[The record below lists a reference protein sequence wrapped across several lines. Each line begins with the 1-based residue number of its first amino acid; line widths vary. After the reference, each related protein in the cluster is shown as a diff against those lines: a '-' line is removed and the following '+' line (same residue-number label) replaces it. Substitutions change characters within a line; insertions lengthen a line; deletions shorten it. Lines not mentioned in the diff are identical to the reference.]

1 MKTSTY
7 ISILLCIVYVFIKIN
22 KSHSFYNRNQ
32 DEIDEQ
38 GVQHDSI
45 DDKSSSV
52 DEYGS
57 IHKPSSAQNHP
68 SFNVHHSESTGKYF
82 GWASKAN
89 RSVEYFRGRRFWLFK
104 TKDDQGVHPKSVSG
118 EDGSSNSLSQ
128 GIWRSG
134 IVGRRR
140 RR

>member
-7 ISILLCIVYVFIKIN
+7 ISILLWIVYVFIKID
-22 KSHSFYNRNQ
+22 KSHSFDFQNQ
-32 DEIDEQ
+32 DEIDEK
-38 GVQHDSI
+38 VIQHDYI

-57 IHKPSSAQNHP
+57 IHKPFSVSNHP
-68 SFNVHHSESTGKYF
+68 PLNVHRSESAEKYF
-82 GWASKAN
+82 GWANKTN
-89 RSVEYFRGRRFWLFK
+89 RPVEYFRARRFWLFMK
-104 TKDDQGVHPKSVSG
+104 KDDQGVHPESVSG
-118 EDGSSNSLSQ
+118 AGGSSNSLSQ